1 MKLDATPQ
9 GARETSV
16 TTTNQAPVSEGPVLE
31 MKADENGQLKLY
43 ANEEGLMAATAT
55 SNLALAKQLLEKANG
70 GNRTSPAE
78 FAGKLNAT
86 CAAMMAMGPN
96 DHIEAMLA
104 AHILLA
110 FNKSMEYMASNKQS
124 QAEIDRD
131 VNRAAKFTRMFHSG
145 VATRKRHRQNG
156 QQIRVEHINQA
167 VFDMGD
173 QTGGE
178 KRRQLKQKALNN

>member
-1 MKLDATPQ
+1 
-9 GARETSV
+9 
-16 TTTNQAPVSEGPVLE
+16 
-31 MKADENGQLKLY
+31 
-43 ANEEGLMAATAT
+43 
-55 SNLALAKQLLEKANG
+55 
-70 GNRTSPAE
+70 
-78 FAGKLNAT
+78 
-86 CAAMMAMGPN
+86 MMAMGPN
-96 DHIEAMLA
+96 DYIEAMLA

-110 FNKSMEYMASNKQS
+110 FNKSMEYMASNKKS

-131 VNRAAKFTRMFHSG
+131 VNRAAKFTRMMHSG
-145 VATRKRHRQNG
+145 VSTLKRHRQNG